1 MPASFNGEV
10 RLRGAVFTLILLG
23 TAWVFILLVP
33 SCTHVSDECPPAGS
47 APGCPGESDFKLE
60 PLFLGPVPGSLPPPP
75 TPVSLP
81 IPVTE
86 RDAQIFG
93 PTPGPDFAP
102 TPAPMVVNPILAT
115 PKPNQVEAPTPR
127 PLLPTLLPEATP
139 VVPPTPVGAVFYT
152 PTPTIIAPVPTP
164 TLTPTPIPQSV
175 VRVSL
180 EIDSRELQV
189 GQTFLVAVRV
199 WAGHFNP
206 VDAAQVYLDFDGRQL
221 EVVELT
227 PGSHLEYELQSKWD
241 NQVGRLGYAAGTV
254 GDPVTVPFTLCT
266 VAFRIREP
274 ANSDEIAIGFAP
286 LAPPRQT
293 KAVFRGANVTGELV
307 PVRVKAR

>member
-1 MPASFNGEV
+1 M
-10 RLRGAVFTLILLG
+10 
-23 TAWVFILLVP
+23 
-33 SCTHVSDECPPAGS
+33 
-47 APGCPGESDFKLE
+47 
-60 PLFLGPVPGSLPPPP
+60 
-75 TPVSLP
+75 
-81 IPVTE
+81 
-86 RDAQIFG
+86 
-93 PTPGPDFAP
+93 
-102 TPAPMVVNPILAT
+102 
-115 PKPNQVEAPTPR
+115 
-127 PLLPTLLPEATP
+127 
-139 VVPPTPVGAVFYT
+139 
-152 PTPTIIAPVPTP
+152 
-164 TLTPTPIPQSV
+164 
-175 VRVSL
+175 SL

-241 NQVGRLGYAAGTV
+241 NQAGRLGYAAGTV

-266 VAFRIREP
+266 VAFRIRTP
-274 ANSDEIAIGFAP
+274 ATSQEIAISFAP
-286 LAPPRQT
+286 LAPPRHT